1 MLEVWSR
8 WRQSVK
14 PVNVAIC
21 DDEEYFLK
29 ELEKLVSVYA
39 NEAKCELEIDTY
51 QDPERLV
58 EEITSGKKEYQLIF
72 LDVEMPGMSGV
83 EAAKKLREEGYRD
96 VICFVT
102 GFEGYALDAFS
113 VEAIGYICKPAQYL
127 DIKKVIHKAL
137 IQIYYNW
144 DVEEAKKRYLE
155 VCTQKSSMMVDI
167 RQILYLEKRRNQCV
181 IHMETGEVVCYE
193 KACPTVIYA
202 VGNFKMRRVLKRHLA
217 IDSPYNTYKNRGLP
231 PGPIRL
237 ARPDVIDAVLNAP
250 KTDYL
255 YMCAN
260 PDFSGTH
267 VFSSNY
273 AKHSAVA
280 RQYQRE
286 LNQRKVK

>member
-1 MLEVWSR
+1 M
-8 WRQSVK
+8 K

-58 EEITSGKKEYQLIF
+58 EEITSGKKEYQLVF

-83 EAAKKLREEGYRD
+83 EAAKKLREKGYQD

-193 KACPTVIYA
+193 T
-202 VGNFKMRRVLKRHLA
+202 LKHL
-217 IDSPYNTYKNRGLP
+217 
-231 PGPIRL
+231 
-237 ARPDVIDAVLNAP
+237 
-250 KTDYL
+250 
-255 YMCAN
+255 
-260 PDFSGTH
+260 FS
-267 VFSSNY
+267 
-273 AKHSAVA
+273 K
-280 RQYQRE
+280 
-286 LNQRKVK
+286 LNQQKFCYCHQGYIVNFDKIKEVKKEVICFGEGKEVPVSRRYQSELRERHMNKIYRLGKELSKDMSS

>member
-1 MLEVWSR
+1 MKL
-8 WRQSVK
+8 
-14 PVNVAIC
+14 VNVAIC

-193 KACPTVIYA
+193 T
-202 VGNFKMRRVLKRHLA
+202 LKHL
-217 IDSPYNTYKNRGLP
+217 
-231 PGPIRL
+231 
-237 ARPDVIDAVLNAP
+237 
-250 KTDYL
+250 
-255 YMCAN
+255 
-260 PDFSGTH
+260 FS
-267 VFSSNY
+267 
-273 AKHSAVA
+273 K
-280 RQYQRE
+280 
-286 LNQRKVK
+286 LNQQKFCYCHQGYIVNFDKIKEVKKEVICFGEGREVPVSRRYQGELRERHMNKIYRLGKELSKDMSVTVHT